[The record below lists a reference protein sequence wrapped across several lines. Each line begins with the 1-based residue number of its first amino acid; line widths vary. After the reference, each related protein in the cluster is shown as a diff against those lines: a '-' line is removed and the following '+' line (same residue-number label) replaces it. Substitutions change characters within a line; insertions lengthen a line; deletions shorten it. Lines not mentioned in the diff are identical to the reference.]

1 MDTFCRSSLH
11 SGVHIHYL
19 GFHEWASMS
28 QHFRPWHRLCYLLD
42 PPGNPSPLLIPHCIL
57 LLIWECGW
65 ISTGSLCWSYTVRA
79 ILITFLNYPPMFIQQ
94 ILSNSQMLGTV
105 LDTMTSKTCIVY
117 MRLTSRL
124 SSNLSAVSMNYA
136 LINTEGSIICLYFLF
151 L

>member
-1 MDTFCRSSLH
+1 MRVHVPALPSLTQALLPLGSPSEPQSPVNTTLYLVTYLRMGVDFHRKFVLVLH
-11 SGVHIHYL
+11 SACCSY
-19 GFHEWASMS
+19 
-28 QHFRPWHRLCYLLD
+28 Y
-42 PPGNPSPLLIPHCIL
+42 IL
-57 LLIWECGW
+57 KL
-65 ISTGSLCWSYTVRA
+65 STYVYST
-79 ILITFLNYPPMFIQQ
+79 NK
-94 ILSNSQMLGTV
+94 SNSQMLGTV